1 MTGFILYK
9 FLSLLDSFQL
19 KFDLSMTPTSEQIKD
34 VFRDLFEEKFKN
46 AELKLITV
54 RYPEYFE
61 ENDCIRVM
69 IVFKLL
75 DGDLD
80 RKEDLYFSTNAR
92 TKLREI
98 NEHRFPVLS
107 MVEYEDYMA
116 NTPKELLLL

>member
-1 MTGFILYK
+1 
-9 FLSLLDSFQL
+9 
-19 KFDLSMTPTSEQIKD
+19 MTPTSEQIKD

-107 MVEYEDYMA
+107 MVEYEDYMD